1 MMEFVFENSPAFTLR
16 IDMGKQYKKETTT
29 LPRRISPEG
38 KGGGER
44 RRRKPDNLYPWV
56 KLVPEV

>member
-38 KGGGER
+38 KGGGGETEE
-44 RRRKPDNLYPWV
+44 KAG
-56 KLVPEV
+56 